1 VAFSFFNMQ
10 TSLRLLGLLV
20 LASLLGSCH
29 KTEGAVASGNR
40 DQIIHIGN
48 LSEPVDLDPQIINV
62 QQDFNIVQA
71 LFEGLAQFDPQ
82 SCKPVPGVAERWEVS
97 ADNLT
102 WTFHLR
108 GNAIWSDGDPV
119 TARDFIYSYQRILSP
134 KLASPQAYLL
144 FGIRGAEQFNAGKLT
159 DFAQVGVSAPD
170 DRTLVLSLNHPVP
183 YLPTMVCNQAWYPVH
198 RQTIEKFGKM
208 DDRGTAWTR
217 PENLVGN
224 GYFLLSEWRPHQFI
238 RLTKSPTYWDRD
250 QVKLKEAFFY
260 PIESEDAEERTF
272 RAGQLHVTSTL
283 PISKI
288 SVYEK
293 EHSASYHPHVFL
305 GTFFL
310 RFNVAKGPL
319 GDARVRRALSL
330 AIDRER
336 FVRDVLHGHQQPA
349 GTLTP
354 PDTAGFTAQ
363 GNPPYD
369 LTTAKKLLA
378 EAGFPDGKDFPHLEF
393 LFNTT
398 EANRAIGEALQQMWR
413 TGLGVDITL
422 QNQEAK
428 VQTESMRTGNYE
440 IGRYAWI
447 GDYLDPSTFLEMMI
461 TGGGNNQTGWSN
473 AEYDRLIA
481 DANQTADN
489 AKRYAAYQRCE
500 QILATECPIAP
511 IYFYVRNNLVRPE
524 VKGWYGNL
532 LDAHAL
538 KGVYLDPAAAK

>member
-1 VAFSFFNMQ
+1 MKL
-10 TSLRLLGLLV
+10 LRLVGLLT
-20 LASLLGSCH
+20 LSALLGSCH
-29 KTEGAVASGNR
+29 KSETAVASGNR

-48 LSEPVDLDPQIINV
+48 LTEPVDLDPQIINV
-62 QQDFNIVQA
+62 VQDFNIVQQ
-71 LFEGLAQFDPQ
+71 LFEGLAQYDARTAE
-82 SCKPVPGVAERWEVS
+82 PVPAVAERWDVS

-108 GNAIWSDGDPV
+108 ANARWSNGDPV
-119 TARDFIYSYQRILSP
+119 TAADFVYAYRRILSP

-144 FGIRGAEQFNAGKLT
+144 YGVTGAEAFNAGKLT
-159 DFAQVGVSAPD
+159 DFAQVGVRAPD
-170 DRTLVLSLNHPVP
+170 AHTLVLSLDHPVP

-198 RQTIEKFGKM
+198 QKTIEQFGAI
-208 DDRGTAWTR
+208 DDRGTRWTR

-224 GYFLLSEWRPHQFI
+224 GPFLLKEWRPHQYI
-238 RLTKSPTYWDRD
+238 RLVKNPIYWDAA

-260 PIESEDAEERTF
+260 PIESEDSEERSF
-272 RAGQLHVTSTL
+272 RAGQLHTTSTL

-288 SVYEK
+288 AVYEQEK
-293 EHSASYHPHVFL
+293 SPAYHPHVYL

-336 FVRDVLHGHQQPA
+336 FVHDVTRGHQQPA

-354 PDTAGFTAQ
+354 PGTAGFTAK

-369 LTTAKKLLA
+369 VATAKKLLA
-378 EAGFPDGKDFPHLEF
+378 DAGYPEGKGFPKLEF
-393 LFNTT
+393 LYNTT
-398 EANRAIGEALQQMWR
+398 EANRAIAEALQQMWR
-413 TGLGVDITL
+413 TSLGIDITL
-422 QNQEAK
+422 QNQEGK
-428 VQTESMRTGNYE
+428 VQTESMRTGHYE

-461 TGGGNNQTGWSN
+461 TNGGNNQTGWSH

-481 DANQTADN
+481 AANAAASP
-489 AKRYAAYQRCE
+489 AKRFAAYQRCE
-500 QILATECPIAP
+500 EILAVECPIAP
-511 IYFYVRNNLVRPE
+511 IYYYVRNNLVRPE

-532 LDAHAL
+532 LDMHTL
-538 KGVYLDPAAAK
+538 KGVYLDPAAAQ

>member
-1 VAFSFFNMQ
+1 MKI
-10 TSLRLLGLLV
+10 LRLVAPPLLALV
-20 LASLLGSCH
+20 LGSCH
-29 KTEGAVASGNR
+29 KSETAVAAGNR

-48 LSEPVDLDPQIINV
+48 LTEPVDLDPQIVNV
-62 QQDFNIVQA
+62 IQDFNIVQA
-71 LFEGLAQFDPQ
+71 IFEGLAQFDPKT
-82 SCKPVPGVAERWEVS
+82 CEPVPAVAERWDVS

-108 GNAIWSDGDPV
+108 ANAKWSNGDPV
-119 TARDFIYSYQRILSP
+119 TAHDFVYAYHRILSP

-144 FGIRGAEQFNAGKLT
+144 YPVKGAEAFNAGKLA
-159 DFAQVGVSAPD
+159 DFSQVGVTAPD
-170 DRTLVLSLNHPVP
+170 PLTLVISLDHPVP
-183 YLPTMVCNQAWYPVH
+183 YLPTMVCNQTWYPVP
-198 RQTIEKFGKM
+198 QKTIEKFGKI

-224 GYFLLSEWRPHQFI
+224 GYFLLKEWRPHQYI

-260 PIESEDAEERTF
+260 PIESEDSEERTF

-288 SVYEK
+288 AVYEK
-293 EHSASYHPHVFL
+293 EKSPAYHPHVYL

-310 RFNVAKGPL
+310 RFNVTKGPL

-330 AIDRER
+330 AIDRDR
-336 FVRDVLHGHQQPA
+336 FVRDVLHGHQLPA
-349 GTLTP
+349 GHLTP
-354 PDTAGFTAQ
+354 PDTAGFNAH
-363 GNPPYD
+363 GNPTYD
-369 LTTAKKLLA
+369 LAAAKKLLA
-378 EAGFPDGKDFPHLEF
+378 AAGFPDGRGFPKLEF

-413 TGLGVDITL
+413 TGLGVDISL
-422 QNQEAK
+422 HNQEAK
-428 VQTESMRTGNYE
+428 VQTESMRAGQYE

-447 GDYLDPSTFLEMMI
+447 GDYLDPSTFLELMI

-481 DANQTADN
+481 DANATADT

-500 QILATECPIAP
+500 DILAQECPIAP

-532 LDAHAL
+532 LDMHPL
-538 KGVYLDPAAAK
+538 KGAYLDPAAAQ